1 MDRVR
6 KAIIPAA
13 GLGTR
18 FLPATKAMPKEM
30 LPIVDKPTIQYI
42 VEEAVQ
48 SGIEEIMIVSGR
60 SKRVI
65 EDHFDKNFELEIK
78 LKEKNNVLM
87 LQVLDEITN
96 LGDIH
101 FVRQREPLGLG
112 HAIWCARKFVGD
124 EPFAILLGD
133 IIIQSEVPCLKK
145 LIDKYKEHGGA
156 SVIAIQ
162 SVPEDEVSK
171 YGVIDGDPIGEN
183 MHLVRHL
190 VEKPQQNPPSQLAII
205 GRYVLTPAIF
215 DILEH
220 TKPGAGGEIQL
231 TDALNKLAIQEKLL
245 AYLYEGRL
253 YDVGNKLGFLM
264 ATVEYVYKNEELS
277 EAFDHYIRAFLADKN
292 LRKM

>member
-18 FLPATKAMPKEM
+18 FLPTTKAMPKEM

-78 LKEKNNVLM
+78 LKEKNNVRM

-264 ATVEYVYKNEELS
+264 ATVEYAYKNEELS
-277 EAFDHYIRAFLADKN
+277 EAFDHYIRAFLAEKN
-292 LRKM
+292 LRNM

>member
-18 FLPATKAMPKEM
+18 FLPTTKAMPKEM

-78 LKEKNNVLM
+78 LKEKNNVRM

-264 ATVEYVYKNEELS
+264 ATVEYAYKNEELS
-277 EAFDHYIRAFLADKN
+277 EAFDQYIRAFLAEKN
-292 LRKM
+292 LRNM